1 MDIFWHIFYKIGYF
15 INDPQVKQ
23 SFFDNRFFLILLVVI
38 LMRLKYG
45 TYRSM
50 WLSALI
56 NIPGTFLH
64 ELMHFMVGAFLNA
77 QPCNFTL
84 LPRRNENGDY
94 VMGSVGF
101 CNVTYYNAVPAALAP
116 FLLLPIGFF
125 INRYMLPYMQPTITN
140 YMIYVLL
147 QTIIIENA
155 IPSSAD
161 FKVAGMYFRGV
172 VLYTALFVGL
182 LFFI

>member
-77 QPCNFTL
+77 QPCILRCCRGAT
-84 LPRRNENGDY
+84 R
-94 VMGSVGF
+94 
-101 CNVTYYNAVPAALAP
+101 T
-116 FLLLPIGFF
+116 
-125 INRYMLPYMQPTITN
+125 
-140 YMIYVLL
+140 
-147 QTIIIENA
+147 A
-155 IPSSAD
+155 I
-161 FKVAGMYFRGV
+161 M
-172 VLYTALFVGL
+172 
-182 LFFI
+182 